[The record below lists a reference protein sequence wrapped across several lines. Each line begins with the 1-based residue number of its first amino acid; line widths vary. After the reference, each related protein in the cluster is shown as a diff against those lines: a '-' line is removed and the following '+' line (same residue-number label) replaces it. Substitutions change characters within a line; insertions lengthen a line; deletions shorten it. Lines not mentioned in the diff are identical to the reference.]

1 MYTFILP
8 MAVPSETVTS
18 TTTSCDCTSLIV
30 TVIDN
35 GPSSL
40 VTKYSDCSNDTTNN
54 VKSITL
60 LKVMVYL
67 LNQALTFII
76 LKDSPFLICIKY
88 KIALLQFL
96 KCCTMSLYTQLLL

>member
-40 VTKYSDCSNDTTNN
+40 S
-54 VKSITL
+54 
-60 LKVMVYL
+60 
-67 LNQALTFII
+67 LNMLTAPMI
-76 LKDSPFLICIKY
+76 PLI
-88 KIALLQFL
+88 
-96 KCCTMSLYTQLLL
+96 M

>member
-40 VTKYSDCSNDTTNN
+40 VTKYSDCSNDTTNG
-54 VKSITL
+54 VTSVTL
-60 LKVMVYL
+60 LYTNKMSKLRTYV
-67 LNQALTFII
+67 
-76 LKDSPFLICIKY
+76 LI
-88 KIALLQFL
+88 
-96 KCCTMSLYTQLLL
+96 